1 MLGQEPVHPLTV
13 VQARAIGVMRMR
25 DEKGLDDKIIA
36 VSTLDPAFND
46 YSDHTQLPGHTLRE
60 IKRFFEDYKTLENK
74 AVEVTDFMGPE
85 DAVNILRDALDMY
98 RRLRRGELYS
108 K

>member
-1 MLGQEPVHPLTV
+1 
-13 VQARAIGVMRMR
+13 MRMR

-36 VSTLDPAFND
+36 VSTLDPAFNE

-60 IKRFFEDYKTLENK
+60 IKRFFEDYKLMEGK
-74 AVEVTDFMGPE
+74 AVEVDELQPADATYQVIE
-85 DAVNILRDALDMY
+85 DALARY
-98 RRLRRGELYS
+98 SRHRRGGFAYG